1 MTIPEIDFPSSD
13 LDFIKDPYPFMKD
26 LREMSPVVLDKT
38 TDLQLVTRFDGVKNI
53 QTSKNFSSSPPN
65 DLEGSES
72 SIIDPKEYE
81 YFWKTEEFS
90 LLNLEGQLHGD
101 LRNLVAKA
109 FSNRQVQELRPFME
123 NKSSSLLESLKGEE
137 FDLLKDYAQPYS
149 ISVIGKLLGVPE
161 DMYEKFL
168 DWSNKI
174 VKMYDLKVSDEDSA
188 DAENAAKE
196 FYEYT
201 LSLIDQKVSTPG
213 DDMITR
219 LAHVTENN
227 QKLTKNQIICTVIL
241 LLNAGHE
248 ATVNTIGNSIVTLAN
263 NNIDTL
269 ELDKKHNIKNIIE
282 ELIRYDS
289 PLQFFQR
296 WVLDDD
302 EVGGVKV
309 KKHSK
314 VAILLGSANRD
325 SLAFSNADELNF
337 DRANLSHT
345 SFGGGV
351 HFCLGAHLARLELE
365 VSFNNLFS
373 NSISLHELPE
383 RTGAFGIR
391 GFKSIRV
398 NI

>member
-26 LREMSPVVLDKT
+26 LREKSPVVLDKT

-123 NKSSSLLESLKGEE
+123 DKSSSLLESLKGEE
-137 FDLLKDYAQPYS
+137 FDLLRDYAQPYS

-174 VKMYDLKVSDEDSA
+174 VKMYDLKVSNEDSA

-219 LAHVTENN
+219 LANVTENN

-248 ATVNTIGNSIVTLAN
+248 ATVNTIGNSIVTLTN

-325 SLAFSNADELNF
+325 SSAFSNADELNF
-337 DRANLSHT
+337 DRSNLSHT

>member
-13 LDFIKDPYPFMKD
+13 SDFIKDPYPFMKE
-26 LREMSPVVLDKT
+26 LREKSPVVLDKT

-174 VKMYDLKVSDEDSA
+174 VKMYDLKVSNEDSA

-219 LAHVTENN
+219 LANVTENN

-248 ATVNTIGNSIVTLAN
+248 ATVNTIGNSIVTLTN

-325 SLAFSNADELNF
+325 SSAFSNADELNF
-337 DRANLSHT
+337 DRSNLSHT

>member
-13 LDFIKDPYPFMKD
+13 SDFIKDPYPFLKE
-26 LREMSPVVLDKT
+26 LREKSPVVLDKT

-53 QTSKNFSSSPPN
+53 QTSKNFSSSTPD
-65 DLEGSES
+65 DLEGLES

-123 NKSSSLLESLKGEE
+123 DKSSSLLEGLKGED

-161 DMYEKFL
+161 DMYDKFL

-174 VKMYDLKVSDEDSA
+174 VKMYDLKVSDEDST
-188 DAENAAKE
+188 DAENAARE

-201 LSLIDQKVSTPG
+201 LSLINEKVYSPG

-219 LAHVTENN
+219 LANVTEND

-263 NNIDTL
+263 NNIDTY
-269 ELDKKHNIKNIIE
+269 ELDKKYNIKNVIE

-296 WVLDDD
+296 WVLDDG
-302 EVGGVKV
+302 EVGGVEV

-325 SLAFSNADELNF
+325 SLAFSNADKLDFN
-337 DRANLSHT
+337 RANLSHT

-373 NSISLHELPE
+373 NSVSLQELPE

-391 GFKSIRV
+391 GFKNIKV